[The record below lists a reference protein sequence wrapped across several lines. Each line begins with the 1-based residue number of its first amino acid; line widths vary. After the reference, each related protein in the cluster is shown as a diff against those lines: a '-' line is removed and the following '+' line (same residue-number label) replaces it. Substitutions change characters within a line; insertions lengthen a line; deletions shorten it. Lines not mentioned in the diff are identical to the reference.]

1 MAKNIAKEYMENR
14 AEKRNEKRI
23 NKQMEK
29 EARKQLRAMIPL
41 KDRIT
46 KKLVKK
52 IIIAIL
58 IYLVLFDLAF
68 VFLYPFITM
77 IIDSV
82 KSEADLLNSTV
93 KWIPSGI
100 EWSNYKVAF
109 EGLQYSKYIWN
120 SVFVTAVA
128 TIGHAFVCSFIGYGL
143 ARYKFPGKNLIFIGV
158 VLSMLVPTQVLIFP
172 LYQTYGQWHWLD
184 SFLPLL
190 VPCFVGF
197 GLRGGFYIFLFRQ
210 FFLGLPWEME
220 EAARIDGCGCF
231 KTFFRIMRPMARSSI
246 LVCTVLSIVWHWNDY
261 FEPNI
266 YLNQSPELLL
276 LPARLPS
283 MYEQL
288 NVISSEAEN
297 IELASDVI
305 INQAICMA
313 STFIVILPLLIAYMF
328 VQKQFMEGVER
339 SGLTGM

>member
-1 MAKNIAKEYMENR
+1 MQNVVKDYFNR
-14 AEKRNEKRI
+14 KSEERKEKRI
-23 NKQMEK
+23 NKQMAK
-29 EARKQLRAMIPL
+29 EAKKQLRAMIPL
-41 KDRIT
+41 KDRLT
-46 KKLVKK
+46 KKLAKK
-52 IIIAIL
+52 IIISIL

-77 IIDSV
+77 IIDAF
-82 KSEADLLNSTV
+82 KSEADLLNSTI
-93 KWIPSGI
+93 KWIPTKL
-100 EWSNYKVAF
+100 EWENFKIAF
-109 EGLQYSKYIWN
+109 EGLQYTKFLKN
-120 SVFVTAVA
+120 SLIVTALTTVGHVFVA
-128 TIGHAFVCSFIGYGL
+128 SFIGYGL
-143 ARYKFPGKNLIFIGV
+143 ARYKFAGRGLIFGGV
-158 VLSMLVPTQVLIFP
+158 ILSMLVPTQVLIFP
-172 LYQTYGQWHWLD
+172 LYQTYGSWSWLD
-184 SFLPLL
+184 TFLPLI
-190 VPCFVGF
+190 VPCFLGF

-210 FFLGLPWEME
+210 FFMGLPWEIE
-220 EAARIDGCGCF
+220 EAARIDGCGAF
-231 KTFFRIMRPMARSSI
+231 KTFFKIMRPMSRSSI

-283 MYEQL
+283 MYEAL
-288 NVISSEAEN
+288 NALSSEAEG
-297 IELASDVI
+297 IEMASDVV